1 MSNLADSCKE
11 ILEQAIEKAI
21 DGGWDVFSTE
31 NHQIDVELITL
42 DMLDDPDNYHNE
54 APHPGLT
61 VYIRRN
67 GYYAPYELIFNHDF
81 AKALWG
87 DKEHVEQQGYD
98 GMNCYNCDADQSK
111 YIDRCWEA
119 HLQAMVIADDPI
131 KYLRENI

>member
-1 MSNLADSCKE
+1 MSNKE
-11 ILEQAIEKAI
+11 ILEQAISKAI
-21 DGGWDVFSTE
+21 NGGWTSPLFPEWS
-31 NHQIDVELITL
+31 VE
-42 DMLDDPDNYHNE
+42 
-54 APHPGLT
+54 
-61 VYIRRN
+61 
-67 GYYAPYELIFNHDF
+67 ELVKRGEYDIFNHDF